1 MRPDFLAALAAV
13 VALLGFTSPV
23 AAQDGVPPL
32 KRIIDISL
40 RVPAAVDECSV
51 ASTVVILA
59 RRFGIVAGVEYPR
72 SQCEKIGAT
81 RTSHGE
87 SINLQGMTVEQ
98 AFATLASMDP
108 RYRMVEHDGVV
119 VLRPV
124 DAWSDPKNILNFSSP
139 RFALENVTLGLAL
152 DALLSA
158 MVGDSPSTT
167 DRFGTATEQGA
178 RRFSVK
184 TGATAAGGALDAIV
198 RAHGA
203 AIWVVRE
210 GEIGRAFFLHTFD
223 GGGIG
228 ASRRGLQ

>member
-1 MRPDFLAALAAV
+1 MRPLFLAAV
-13 VALLGFTSPV
+13 VALLGLAGPV

-32 KRIIDISL
+32 KRIIDISV
-40 RVPAAVDECSV
+40 RVPAVGDECSV
-51 ASTVVILA
+51 ASTVVVLA

-72 SQCEKIGAT
+72 SPCAKIGAT
-81 RTSHGE
+81 RTRHGE
-87 SINLQGMTVEQ
+87 SIDLQGMTVEQ
-98 AFATLASMDP
+98 AFATLVSMDP
-108 RYRMVEHDGVV
+108 RYRIVEYDGVV

-124 DAWSDPKNILNFSSP
+124 NAWNDPKNVLNFSSP
-139 RFALENVTLGLAL
+139 RFVLEDATLGLGL

-158 MVGDSPSTT
+158 MVGNSPDTT
-167 DRFGTATEQGA
+167 DRFAIATEQGA

-184 TGATAAGGALDAIV
+184 TGGTSAGAALDAIV

-210 GEIGRAFFLHTFD
+210 GDIGRVFSLETFD